1 MTYIGKGN
9 CRVVVSMAPNFPAT
23 RANWW
28 DIWIAAVAVETMC
41 VQYGMAGT
49 VYYIGKTFARMQ
61 PNAMAESYTCS
72 TVKNFLG
79 SLAF

>member
-1 MTYIGKGN
+1 
-9 CRVVVSMAPNFPAT
+9 MAPNLPAT

-49 VYYIGKTFARMQ
+49 VYYIGKSFARMQ
-61 PNAMAESYTCS
+61 PKAMAESYTYS
-72 TVKNFLG
+72 TVKDSLG
-79 SLAF
+79 SSAF